1 MFKTF
6 KTQLTILVKN
16 LSINNEKLFRVNSIV
31 IIVSV

>member
-6 KTQLTILVKN
+6 KTQLIILVKN
-16 LSINNEKLFRVNSIV
+16 LSNNNEKNFRVNSIV